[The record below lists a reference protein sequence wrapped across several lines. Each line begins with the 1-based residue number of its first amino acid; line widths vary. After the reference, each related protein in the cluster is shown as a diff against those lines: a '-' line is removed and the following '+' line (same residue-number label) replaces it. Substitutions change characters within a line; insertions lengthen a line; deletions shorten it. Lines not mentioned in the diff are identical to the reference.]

1 MKNIS
6 LKYASIAAVVIII
19 LIALIVGKSDK
30 NTLTSETSSS
40 TVQISQNGQT
50 ITQSPGSV
58 TVTTKGAPSAPVT
71 TKVSQ
76 SLNYTDYVKQQNTNQ
91 NKCNS
96 AALTQYQ
103 QIYSYLSESS
113 YNTNYSAT
121 SGGCYVRVTG
131 KTQEAYST
139 TTAGHIYFRNVNT
152 GGVIA
157 ECINH
162 TGLLYPNADW
172 SCTNKVTG
180 ATINKAQFDALV
192 YGYTSK

>member
-6 LKYASIAAVVIII
+6 LKYSIIGVVVIII
-19 LIALIVGKSDK
+19 LITFVVGKSGK
-30 NTLTSETSSS
+30 NISPSETASS
-40 TVQISQNGQT
+40 TVQIAQNTQT
-50 ITQSPGSV
+50 SAQNNV
-58 TVTTKGAPSAPVT
+58 TVSPVKNTTVAPVT
-71 TKVSQ
+71 TKVS
-76 SLNYTDYVKQQNTNQ
+76 SGLNYTDYVKQQNANQ

-103 QIYSYLSESS
+103 QMYSYLSESS

-152 GGVIA
+152 SSMIA

-162 TGLLYPNADW
+162 
-172 SCTNKVTG
+172 
-180 ATINKAQFDALV
+180 
-192 YGYTSK
+192 